1 MGQLREQVG
10 TFTPD
15 NLFYDT
21 LFPMQTGAVKLAA
34 GQGLVLRG
42 TIIGKKANG
51 EYAVASKTAETPI
64 AADVILA
71 DDIDTG
77 DAAGTAIVVETYIS
91 GSFNSNALITDGTDG
106 VAVHADVLRTKGIYI
121 KAAL

>member
-1 MGQLREQVG
+1 MAQLRSAVG
-10 TFTPD
+10 SFSPD

-21 LFPMQTGAVKLAA
+21 SFPTQTGAVKLAA

-51 EYAVASKTAETPI
+51 EYVVASKTAETPI

-77 DAAGTAIVVETYIS
+77 DEIGTVIVAETYIS
-91 GSFNSNALITDGTDG
+91 GSFNSNALITDGTDD
-106 VAVHADVLRTKGIYI
+106 VIDHADVLRTKGIYI
-121 KAAL
+121 KAVL